1 MHRVSADYLPGLSA
15 FGHAIFRMATA
26 SHSRYDSAGREVLRK
41 VPDSEESNYVP
52 VNRDDAFGGTG
63 YQRIEEQQGGIQY
76 GW

>member
-1 MHRVSADYLPGLSA
+1 
-15 FGHAIFRMATA
+15 MATA